1 MSDLYDLFKPKEA
14 PAAPQAFDKAAWAEK
29 KKAEKARCY
38 AMIDASLERIGQDP
52 ALFEGYLKVQSNF
65 DLYSPR
71 NALLI
76 QAQRPLAT
84 KLADSNTWKEQ
95 GILVKKFEYKNPV
108 MILEPGNQYERPDGS
123 IGQSYNVKKLY
134 DISQTMARIPP
145 QETAKMDDRLLISA
159 LITGAPVPVKP
170 IDPQNGMDSA
180 AFSPEEKCIL
190 VQRGLTPDEMFRG
203 LARELAKVEILVRQ
217 RRVQDLD
224 FTAGAAAYMLCH
236 QTDIEP
242 DRRFMEQLP
251 KAFTGLEAH
260 DVGEALCAM
269 RDTVTDLSS
278 RMTMNIRR
286 QRKQTIAPA
295 KKPEVR

>member
-1 MSDLYDLFKPKEA
+1 MSDLYDLFKPKE
-14 PAAPQAFDKAAWAEK
+14 PPAPQAFDKETWAEK
-29 KKAEKARCY
+29 KKAEKSRCY

-84 KLADSNTWKEQ
+84 KLADSNAWKEQ

-145 QETAKMDDRLLISA
+145 QETGRIDDRLLISA

-170 IDPQNGMDSA
+170 IDPQNGMGSA
-180 AFSPEEKCIL
+180 TFDPEGKCIL
-190 VQRGLTPDEMFRG
+190 VQRGLSADAMFRG
-203 LARELAKVEILVRQ
+203 LARELAKVEILVKQ
-217 RRVQDLD
+217 RPVRDLD
-224 FTAGAAAYMLCH
+224 FTAGAAAYMVC
-236 QTDIEP
+236 QQSKIEP
-242 DRRFMEQLP
+242 DRGFMEERP
-251 KAFTGLEAH
+251 KAFEGLEARE
-260 DVGEALCAM
+260 VGEELAAM
-269 RDTVTDLSS
+269 RDTASDLTS
-278 RMTMNIRR
+278 RMAMNIRR
-286 QRKQTIAPA
+286 QTKQKAAPA
-295 KKPEVR
+295 KKPEAR

>member
-1 MSDLYDLFKPKEA
+1 MSHLYDLFKPKE
-14 PAAPQAFDKAAWAEK
+14 PPAPQAFDKEAWAEK
-29 KKAEKARCY
+29 KKAEKSRCY
-38 AMIDASLERIGQDP
+38 AMIDLSLERIGQAP
-52 ALFEGYLKVQSNF
+52 ELFESYLKVQSRF

-95 GILVKKFEYKNPV
+95 GIMVKKFEYKNPV

-145 QETAKMDDRLLISA
+145 QETGRIDDRLLISA

-180 AFSPEEKCIL
+180 TFDPEGKCIL
-190 VQRGLTPDEMFRG
+190 VQRGLSADAMFRG
-203 LARELAKVEILVRQ
+203 IARELAKVEILVKQ
-217 RRVQDLD
+217 RPVQDLD
-224 FTAGAAAYMLCH
+224 FTAGAAAYMVC
-236 QTDIEP
+236 QQSKIES
-242 DRRFMEQLP
+242 DRGFMEELP
-251 KAFTGLEAH
+251 KTFEGLEARE
-260 DVGEALCAM
+260 VGEELATM
-269 RDTVTDLSS
+269 RDTASDLTS
-278 RMTMNIRR
+278 RMAMNIRR
-286 QRKQTIAPA
+286 QTKQKAAPA
-295 KKPEVR
+295 KNPESR

>member
-14 PAAPQAFDKAAWAEK
+14 PPAPQAFDKEAWAEK
-29 KKAEKARCY
+29 KKAEKSRCY

-84 KLADSNTWKEQ
+84 KLADSNAWKEQ

-108 MILEPGNQYERPDGS
+108 MILEPGNQYERQDGS

-145 QETAKMDDRLLISA
+145 QETGKIDDRLMISA

-170 IDPQNGMDSA
+170 IDPQNGMGSA
-180 AFSPEEKCIL
+180 TFDPEGKCIL
-190 VQRGLTPDEMFRG
+190 VQRGLSADAMFRG
-203 LARELAKVEILVRQ
+203 LARELAKVEILVKQ
-217 RRVQDLD
+217 RPVRDLD
-224 FTAGAAAYMLCH
+224 FTAGAAAYMVC
-236 QTDIEP
+236 QQSKIEP
-242 DRRFMEQLP
+242 DRGFMEERP
-251 KAFTGLEAH
+251 KAFEGLEARE
-260 DVGEALCAM
+260 VGEELAAM
-269 RDTVTDLSS
+269 RDTASDLSS
-278 RMTMNIRR
+278 RMAMNIRR
-286 QRKQTIAPA
+286 QTKQKAAPA
-295 KKPEVR
+295 KKPEAR